1 MGKTNIENKLN
12 KVLDYITSYTEEYGF
27 PPSVREIGSALSIKS
42 TATTY
47 YYIEKLKDQ
56 GHLKKTKAKNR
67 ALEVLGKN
75 KISFKSVP
83 LVGKITAG
91 APITAIENIE
101 EYVPIP
107 SNMFKSNDLFMLSV
121 SGESMIEAGILDGD
135 VIIVNRQNYAENG
148 DIVVALMENEATVK
162 RFFKKEGYYILRP
175 ENKNMQDIVVKELV
189 ILGVVD
195 GLLRKY

>member
-1 MGKTNIENKLN
+1 MGKTNIEDKL
-12 KVLDYITSYTEEYGF
+12 KRVLNFITAYTEEYGF

-47 YYIEKLKDQ
+47 YYIEKLQEQ
-56 GHLKKTKAKNR
+56 GYISKTKAKNR
-67 ALEVLGKN
+67 ALGVVGKN
-75 KISFKSVP
+75 RISFKSVP

-91 APITAIENIE
+91 TPITAIENIE
-101 EYVPIP
+101 EYIPIP

-121 SGESMIEAGILDGD
+121 SGESMIDAGILDGD

-148 DIVVALMENEATVK
+148 DIVVALIDNEATVK
-162 RFFKKEGYYILRP
+162 RFYKKDGYYVLHP
-175 ENKNMQDIVVKELV
+175 ENKNMQDIIVKELM
-189 ILGVVD
+189 ILGVVN